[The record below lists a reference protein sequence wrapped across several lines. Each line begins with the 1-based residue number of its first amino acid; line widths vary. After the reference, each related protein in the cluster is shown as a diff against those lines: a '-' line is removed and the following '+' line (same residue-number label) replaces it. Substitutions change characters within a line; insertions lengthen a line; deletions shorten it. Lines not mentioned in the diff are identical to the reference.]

1 MLYIPKVQPKDRRI
15 ALVSAL
21 TLCCSTK
28 MKSVFQNLSDV
39 RVFLAVVRA
48 GSTLAASK
56 TLGMAQPTVARR
68 IEALEHVL
76 KLVLFERNTQG
87 FTPTQN
93 ALSLV
98 PSAEAVEEAAM
109 AVDLKAAQLASVQSG
124 TIRLTAVM
132 DAFNP
137 RLSAILKEFVESYGN
152 VSFELIPSDDAI
164 NISSGDVDVA
174 IRWTNKEIDDPSLI
188 CRKLAT
194 VTHSLFASK
203 SYAPKSDLPHS
214 ESDMEGHRYLV
225 FGGKMAYHSVN
236 EWLLER
242 IKPDQI
248 AMACQ
253 DFKAMETG
261 VQMGA
266 GIGVL
271 PTRFM
276 KSDQT
281 LIHCIELPE
290 DLGSTVWLIVNPT
303 AYRRPEV
310 KAFTAF
316 FAPRYSAHLRNN

>member
-1 MLYIPKVQPKDRRI
+1 
-15 ALVSAL
+15 
-21 TLCCSTK
+21 

-39 RVFLAVVRA
+39 RVFLAVLRA
-48 GSTLAASK
+48 GSTLAAAK

-76 KLVLFERNTQG
+76 KLVLFERNTKG

-93 ALSLV
+93 AFSLV
-98 PSAEAVEEAAM
+98 PSAEAVEEAAT

-124 TIRLTAVM
+124 TIRMTAVT

-137 RLSAILKEFVESYGN
+137 RLSAILKEFVESYSN

-164 NISSGDVDVA
+164 NISSGDVDIA

-194 VTHSLFASK
+194 VTHSLFASE
-203 SYAPKSDLPHS
+203 SYAPTFELPHS
-214 ESDMEGHRYLV
+214 ESDMEGHKYLV
-225 FGGKMAYHSVN
+225 FGGNRMTFIN

-261 VQMGA
+261 IQIGA

-276 KSDQT
+276 KSDKT
-281 LIHCIELPE
+281 LVQCIELPE
-290 DLGSTVWLIVNPT
+290 DLGSTVWLLVNPT

-316 FAPRYSAHLRNN
+316 FAPRYSAHLRNS

>member
-1 MLYIPKVQPKDRRI
+1 V
-15 ALVSAL
+15 
-21 TLCCSTK
+21 
-28 MKSVFQNLSDV
+28 KSVFQNLSDV

-87 FTPTQN
+87 FAPTQN

-98 PSAEAVEEAAM
+98 PSAEAVEEAAK

-137 RLSAILKEFVESYGN
+137 LLSAILKEFVESCGN
-152 VSFELIPSDDAI
+152 VSFELIPSNDAI

-174 IRWTNKEIDDPSLI
+174 IRWSNKEIDDPSLI

-203 SYAPKSDLPHS
+203 SYAPKPDLPHS
-214 ESDMEGHRYLV
+214 ESDMEGHKYLV
-225 FGGKMAYHSVN
+225 FGRNRMASIN

-248 AMACQ
+248 VMACQ

-261 VQMGA
+261 IQMGA

-281 LIHCIELPE
+281 LVHCIELPE

-316 FAPRYSAHLRNN
+316 FAPRYSAHLRNS

>member
-1 MLYIPKVQPKDRRI
+1 
-15 ALVSAL
+15 
-21 TLCCSTK
+21 

-39 RVFLAVVRA
+39 RVFLAVLRA

-68 IEALEHVL
+68 IEALEHAL

-87 FTPTQN
+87 FAPTQN

-98 PSAEAVEEAAM
+98 PSAEAVEEAAK
-109 AVDLKAAQLASVQSG
+109 AIDLKAAQLASVQSG
-124 TIRLTAVM
+124 TIRITAVM

-137 RLSAILKEFVESYGN
+137 RLSAILKEFVASYSN
-152 VSFELIPSDDAI
+152 VNFELIPSDDAI
-164 NISSGDVDVA
+164 NISSGDADVA

-188 CRKLAT
+188 CRKLTT

-203 SYAPKSDLPHS
+203 SYAPVCDFPHS
-214 ESDMEGHRYLV
+214 ESDMEGHKYLV
-225 FGGKMAYHSVN
+225 FGGNRMKPIN
-236 EWLLER
+236 KWLLER

-248 AMACQ
+248 AMTCQ
-253 DFKAMETG
+253 DFKAMATG
-261 VQMGA
+261 IQMGA

-276 KSDQT
+276 KSDET
-281 LIHCIELPE
+281 LVQCIELPE
-290 DLGSTVWLIVNPT
+290 YLGSTVWLIVNPT

-310 KAFTAF
+310 KAFSAF